1 MSEYLFYL
9 IYLIPLIIS
18 MFLWGR
24 VNAVGKL
31 NIVKACKW
39 LFLVYWGILPAV
51 IYYEWFGGWKDFKKV
66 GEDVE
71 EKL

>member
-1 MSEYLFYL
+1 
-9 IYLIPLIIS
+9 